1 MKIGSIVESV
11 DDSNW
16 KIAHDDNINPAK
28 GVNSDISKKEKVSIM
43 LTFFKN
49 ESYLV
54 TSKKLVYSM
63 PSGDKREVEL

>member
-28 GVNSDISKKEKVSIM
+28 GVNSDISKKEKVNVM
-43 LTFFKN
+43 LTFLKM
-49 ESYLV
+49 SLI
-54 TSKKLVYSM
+54 
-63 PSGDKREVEL
+63 